1 MAKKHLK
8 VKDIEK
14 LLEFTSEE
22 ICDFDCGEICSRK
35 NRNRIPYCC
44 DIDKVVPVLYRE
56 EFDYFKKR
64 TDMWRLFRPRC
75 KEEKKMVD
83 ELDKN
88 QVMARCKGPKKCD
101 RRYRGFVCRNF
112 PTYPYF
118 NGKGRVVGL
127 FFSRTL
133 NGKCVLIDRPEIIRK
148 EYIRSQIKFWNYLLN
163 RVPGEREFYQK
174 FASSSKKRQRTLGK
188 KFIVLR

>member
-1 MAKKHLK
+1 
-8 VKDIEK
+8 
-14 LLEFTSEE
+14 
-22 ICDFDCGEICSRK
+22 
-35 NRNRIPYCC
+35 
-44 DIDKVVPVLYRE
+44 
-56 EFDYFKKR
+56 
-64 TDMWRLFRPRC
+64 
-75 KEEKKMVD
+75 MVT
-83 ELDKN
+83 ELDEN

-101 RRYRGFVCRNF
+101 RRYRGLVCRNF

-133 NGKCVLIDRPEIIRK
+133 NGKCILVDQPDMIRK
-148 EYIRSQIKFWNYLLN
+148 RYIRSQIKFWNYLLD

-174 FASSSKKRQRTLGK
+174 FAASSEKRQRTLGK